1 MPVRKLKGKNMK
13 NNKIEL
19 DIRGTE
25 SYEAVISS
33 EFPVV
38 RDGYKEVIVHNSESI
53 DLSRFPLPLLV
64 NHDQDNQIG
73 VVENPRFEKDK
84 LIADIR
90 FANDDLA
97 KQYEEDVKDKIR
109 NNLSIGYSVLKS
121 KMIDGI
127 KRITEALLFETSI
140 VPIPADPSAT
150 FRSNLLINNLH
161 TRSMNMEEKQS
172 RSEKK
177 ASIQTESQ
185 IREELS
191 QIINLGAKHNQ
202 SELASRHIE
211 NGSTIA
217 QFRDDLLS
225 AIETKPLNLRSAPA
239 FIQTRN
245 EEYSVA
251 KAIAGMDDVS
261 KRGFEWEISQDMER
275 TQPKSN
281 PNAVLIDMTRTMTSG
296 TAGSNTI
303 ETAVSNSI
311 YDFMQQ
317 KSILGELGVTNFG
330 GNVGD
335 LMLPCG
341 SSDSGATVIATD
353 GTTQAGEE
361 TPTLTNK
368 TLSPSRFATVIPLSY
383 GFIQNSTPDVESY
396 VRRLIAQTFA
406 GTMDDQIISG
416 SGSGGNVE
424 GILNTT
430 GINAVSNSGSEVTFA
445 NFMTAVGD
453 LGADAVD
460 VSNLKMLV
468 NPANLSNLVTSV
480 KYGSGASASA
490 SPILDMNA
498 EGDGRIGS
506 FMGYPVFVTSKIA
519 ANTYLM
525 GDFSQLA
532 VATWGGLELA
542 KDDFYDTRRL
552 ISAIRGVM
560 SFDSKAINP
569 TAFCKIT
576 KA

>member
-1 MPVRKLKGKNMK
+1 MN

-38 RDGYKEVIVHNSESI
+38 RDGYKEVIEHNDESI

-64 NHDQDNQIG
+64 NHDQNNQIG
-73 VVENPRFEKDK
+73 VVENPRFENDK
-84 LIADIR
+84 LVADIR

-161 TRSMNMEEKQS
+161 TRSMNMEEQKLS
-172 RSEKK
+172 RSAEK
-177 ASIQTESQ
+177 EY
-185 IREELS
+185 RENISEILA
-191 QIINLGAKHNQ
+191 LAKHHNQ
-202 SELASRHIE
+202 RELADSYIE
-211 NGSTIA
+211 NGNSLE
-217 QFRDDLLS
+217 QFRSALLDN
-225 AIETKPLNLRSAPA
+225 IKNDQPLPVSKAPA
-239 FIQTRN
+239 FIQRKN
-245 EEYSVA
+245 EEYSVVR
-251 KAIAGMDDVS
+251 AIAGIDDPS
-261 KRGFEWEISQDMER
+261 QRGFEHEVSKDLER
-275 TQPKSN
+275 TQPKSS
-281 PNAVLIDMTRTMTSG
+281 PNAVIIDMKRTMTSG

-317 KSILGELGVTNFG
+317 QSILGELGVTNFG
-330 GNVGD
+330 GNTGD

-341 SSDSGATVIATD
+341 TSGSGATVIATD

-361 TPTLTNK
+361 TPTLSNK

-406 GTMDDQIISG
+406 ATMDDQIIGG

-424 GILNTT
+424 GILNTS

-445 NFMTAVGD
+445 NFMSAVSE

-460 VSNLKMLV
+460 VSKLKMIV
-468 NPANLSNLVTSV
+468 NPSNLDNLVTSV

-490 SPILDMNA
+490 SPILDMKA
-498 EGDGRIGS
+498 EENGRIGS
-506 FMGYPVFVTSKIA
+506 FMGYPVYVTSKISA
-519 ANTYLM
+519 DTYLM

-532 VATWGGLELA
+532 VATWGGLELS

-560 SFDSKAINP
+560 SFDAKAINP

>member
-1 MPVRKLKGKNMK
+1 MK

-127 KRITEALLFETSI
+127 KRITEALLMETSI
-140 VPIPADPSAT
+140 VSIPADPSAT

-161 TRSMNMEEKQS
+161 TRSMNMEEQKLS
-172 RSEKK
+172 RSEAK
-177 ASIQTESQ
+177 S
-185 IREELS
+185 IREEISEIRALGVHHNLS
-191 QIINLGAKHNQ
+191 D
-202 SELASRHIE
+202 LADSYIE
-211 NGSTIA
+211 NGNSLE
-217 QFRDDLLS
+217 QFRS
-225 AIETKPLNLRSAPA
+225 AVLDNIKNDQPLPVAKAPA
-239 FIQTRN
+239 FIQRKN
-245 EEYSVA
+245 EEYSVVR
-251 KAIAGMDDVS
+251 AIAGIDDPS
-261 KRGFEWEISQDMER
+261 QRGFEHEVSKDLER
-275 TQPKSN
+275 TQPKSS
-281 PNAVLIDMTRTMTSG
+281 PNAVIIDMKRTMTSG

-317 KSILGELGVTNFG
+317 QSILGELGVTNFG
-330 GNVGD
+330 GNTGD

-341 SSDSGATVIATD
+341 TSGSGATVIATD

-361 TPTLTNK
+361 TPTLSNK

-406 GTMDDQIISG
+406 ATMDDQIIGG

-445 NFMTAVGD
+445 NFMSAVSE

-460 VSNLKMLV
+460 VSKLKMIV
-468 NPANLSNLVTSV
+468 NPSNLDNLVTSV

-490 SPILDMNA
+490 SPILDMKA
-498 EGDGRIGS
+498 EENGRIGS
-506 FMGYPVFVTSKIA
+506 FMGYPVYVTSKISA
-519 ANTYLM
+519 DTYLM

-532 VATWGGLELA
+532 VATWGGLELS

-560 SFDSKAINP
+560 SFDAKAINP